1 MIVGIDEVG
10 RGAWAG
16 PLCVGAVC
24 LGDDVSI
31 EGLTDSKKLTPKK
44 REKLAQEIKEKAA
57 GVGLGWVSAKV
68 IDQIG
73 LSTALKLA
81 AARAVSQINVLYD
94 QIIIDGTV
102 NLLQSASLQQNQVK
116 ASRLF
121 PGLDPGNIEVVTMKR
136 ADFLVPSVSAASIVA
151 KVARDEYMKVMGKK
165 FPGYGFEGH
174 VGYGTAAHTAAI
186 AQLGPGP
193 IHRMS
198 FAPLKQSQET
208 RDMIQEKIPKVKKGL
223 TFLSRSDNMLRE
235 GSSFTDQ
242 DDITSETT
250 KRVGDI
256 AEERT
261 ADYLKKLGYVI
272 IDRNWK
278 TKWCEIDIVAEN
290 KGVIHFIEVKYR
302 KSDRAGGG
310 LAAITP
316 KKLRQMKFAAELWLT
331 GKDIQQAVLSAVEVS
346 GDEFVI
352 SEFIEV
358 I

>member
-31 EGLTDSKKLTPKK
+31 EGLTDSKKLTAKK
-44 REKLAQEIKEKAA
+44 REKFDREIRQVAA
-57 GVGLGWVSAKV
+57 GVGLGWVSARI

-73 LSTALKLA
+73 LSEALKLA
-81 AARAVSQINVLYD
+81 SRRAITQVACEYD

-102 NLLQSASLQQNQVK
+102 DLLQ
-116 ASRLF
+116 
-121 PGLDPGNIEVVTMKR
+121 GLPLKDVGVVTMKR
-136 ADFLVPSVSAASIVA
+136 ADLLIASVSAASIVA
-151 KVARDEYMKVMGKK
+151 KVARDEYMKVLSQK

-174 VGYGTAAHTAAI
+174 VGYGTAAHMAAI
-186 AQLGPGP
+186 NKLGPSL

-198 FAPLKQSQET
+198 FAPMNVGA
-208 RDMIQEKIPKVKKGL
+208 DEKGNMKKEI
-223 TFLSRSDNMLRE
+223 RSD
-235 GSSFTDQ
+235 
-242 DDITSETT
+242 TSTG
-250 KRVGDI
+250 VGNI
-256 AEERT
+256 AESEVCMFLEQHKYR
-261 ADYLKKLGYVI
+261 I

-278 TKWCEIDIVAEN
+278 TKWCEIDIIAE
-290 KGVIHFIEVKYR
+290 KGGVVHFVEVKYR
-302 KSDRAGGG
+302 KNDKGGGG

-316 KKLRQMKFAAELWLT
+316 KKLRHMKFAAELWLS
-331 GKDIQQAVLSAVEVS
+331 GKDIQQAVLSAVEVG
-346 GDEFVI
+346 GDEFVV

>member
-16 PLCVGAVC
+16 PLCVGVVC

-31 EGLTDSKKLTPKK
+31 DGLTDSKKLTPKK

-57 GVGLGWVSAKV
+57 GVGLGWVSAKT
-68 IDQIG
+68 IDRIG
-73 LSTALKLA
+73 LSEALKLA
-81 AARAVSQINVLYD
+81 SRRAMSQITCEYD
-94 QIIIDGTV
+94 QIIIDGTI
-102 NLLQSASLQQNQVK
+102 NLLQGACLQQKREFQ
-116 ASRLF
+116 
-121 PGLDPGNIEVVTMKR
+121 GLPLEKVEVVTMKR
-136 ADFLVPSVSAASIVA
+136 ADLLVPSVSAASIVA
-151 KVARDEYMKVMGKK
+151 KVARDEYMKVMGIK

-186 AQLGPGP
+186 EALGVSP

-198 FAPLKQSQET
+198 FAPMSGRRNETGKMKNEIRRDATTSIGNAAESEVCRYLQKQKYT
-208 RDMIQEKIPKVKKGL
+208 
-223 TFLSRSDNMLRE
+223 
-235 GSSFTDQ
+235 
-242 DDITSETT
+242 
-250 KRVGDI
+250 
-256 AEERT
+256 
-261 ADYLKKLGYVI
+261 I

-278 TKWCEIDIVAEN
+278 TKWCEIDIIAER
-290 KGVIHFIEVKYR
+290 KGIVHFIEVKYR
-302 KSDRAGGG
+302 KNDSAGGG

-331 GKDIQQAVLSAVEVS
+331 RHDVPQAVLSAAEVS

-352 SEFIEV
+352 SEFVEV

>member
-44 REKLAQEIKEKAA
+44 REKLAQDIKEKAA
-57 GVGLGWVSAKV
+57 GVGLAWVSPNM
-68 IDQIG
+68 IHQIG
-73 LSTALKLA
+73 LSSALKLA
-81 AARAVSQINVLYD
+81 AQRAVSQINAPYD

-102 NLLQSASLQQNQVK
+102 NLLQGIFPQQ
-116 ASRLF
+116 R
-121 PGLDPGNIEVVTMKR
+121 NIVQGQPLKDVEIGTMKR
-136 ADFLVPSVSAASIVA
+136 ADLLVPCVGAASIVA

-174 VGYGTAAHTAAI
+174 VGYGTAAHIRALEE
-186 AQLGPGP
+186 LGTSV

-198 FAPLKQSQET
+198 FAPMSGGVEEKGKMKQEIRSGATTSIGNMAEGEVC
-208 RDMIQEKIPKVKKGL
+208 RYLEKHKYK
-223 TFLSRSDNMLRE
+223 
-235 GSSFTDQ
+235 
-242 DDITSETT
+242 
-250 KRVGDI
+250 
-256 AEERT
+256 
-261 ADYLKKLGYVI
+261 I

>member
-24 LGDDVSI
+24 LGDVAID
-31 EGLTDSKKLTPKK
+31 GLTDSKKLTPKK

-68 IDQIG
+68 IDGIG
-73 LSTALKLA
+73 LSRALKLA
-81 AARAVSQINVLYD
+81 SRRAMSQITCEYD
-94 QIIIDGTV
+94 QIIIDGTI
-102 NLLQSASLQQNQVK
+102 NFFQ
-116 ASRLF
+116 
-121 PGLDPGNIEVVTMKR
+121 GLPLEKKTVTMKR
-136 ADFLVPSVSAASIVA
+136 ADLLVPCVSAASIVA
-151 KVARDEYMKVMGKK
+151 KVARDEYMKVMGVK

-174 VGYGTAAHTAAI
+174 VGYGTAAHIRALEEFGASV
-186 AQLGPGP
+186 

-198 FAPLKQSQET
+198 FAPMSGDKNEIGKMKNEIRRNATTHIGNTAESEVCNYLEKQ
-208 RDMIQEKIPKVKKGL
+208 RYK
-223 TFLSRSDNMLRE
+223 
-235 GSSFTDQ
+235 
-242 DDITSETT
+242 
-250 KRVGDI
+250 
-256 AEERT
+256 
-261 ADYLKKLGYVI
+261 I

-278 TKWCEIDIVAEN
+278 TKWCEIDIIAER
-290 KGVIHFIEVKYR
+290 KGVVHFIEVKYR
-302 KSDRAGGG
+302 KNDRAGGG

-331 GKDIQQAVLSAVEVS
+331 HKDIPQAVLSAVEVS

-352 SEFIEV
+352 SEFVEV